1 MLEVLRM
8 LNEDKVSGVGEDRRR
23 AGALSKGGGAEP
35 APLSE
40 LGMQEGIRLWWE
52 MKSSEYLELLSF

>member
-52 MKSSEYLELLSF
+52 KSSEYLELLSF